1 MSLHGRGP
9 QQEYQQAD
17 GEWAGLWQVPHLHS
31 HPVGTSHL
39 CYSQPHFSDWQIW
52 ELDVHRLLHC
62 RWQVG
67 KIRVRCGLHCSVI
80 HSQAGPAVSRE
91 QIPSVVLSLRMLEP
105 SAGLPP
111 GMDGAAA
118 VGAWV
123 HCCGRNF
130 KNPNFCVEV

>member
-1 MSLHGRGP
+1 
-9 QQEYQQAD
+9 
-17 GEWAGLWQVPHLHS
+17 
-31 HPVGTSHL
+31 
-39 CYSQPHFSDWQIW
+39 
-52 ELDVHRLLHC
+52 
-62 RWQVG
+62 
-67 KIRVRCGLHCSVI
+67 VRCRLHCSVI

-105 SAGLPP
+105 SAGLHP

-123 HCCGRNF
+123 HCCSRNF